1 MNSRFKFMRLV
12 RTSSSEI
19 YVIWE
24 DEERVGQLDIHYAR
38 DTVHAT
44 LVLETDLSVA
54 SEEELLS
61 QIDQDIVSSYLP
73 IFERDNLLVTVYRGE
88 EISTYSDA
96 QGQIEEDDD
105 EH

>member
-1 MNSRFKFMRLV
+1 MRLV

-96 QGQIEEDDD
+96 QGQIEEEDD